1 MICQWLASITASS
14 ALFIQPCHSV
24 SAGVQRAG
32 LPAAYTM
39 RQGTGTLSPG
49 VCPVSKRSR
58 CAMLS
63 SHVSAACSVRFCDT
77 IPAVLARLIKS
88 ASWLSGVCWS
98 KCSAAP
104 EAFVLRLT
112 GAAGPPGFR
121 NRNPVGTRDRL
132 TRSEPARLWR
142 TGAVRRPPQE
152 TRHTT
157 NLPAHKGRE
166 AAGDGCTRHTHRSS
180 GRAWQSAAAIL
191 LAGRKR
197 ACSARWRAAAR
208 R

>member
-39 RQGTGTLSPG
+39 RQGTRTLSPG
-49 VCPVSKRSR
+49 VCSVSKRSR

-98 KCSAAP
+98 KCSGSARGVCPSINRRSRAARFSQQKSCRHTGSINTIRTCSPLAYRRCAAP
-104 EAFVLRLT
+104 
-112 GAAGPPGFR
+112 
-121 NRNPVGTRDRL
+121 
-132 TRSEPARLWR
+132 
-142 TGAVRRPPQE
+142 
-152 TRHTT
+152 
-157 NLPAHKGRE
+157 
-166 AAGDGCTRHTHRSS
+166 
-180 GRAWQSAAAIL
+180 
-191 LAGRKR
+191 
-197 ACSARWRAAAR
+197 AAR
-208 R
+208 NAPYDQPAST

>member
-49 VCPVSKRSR
+49 VCSVSKRSR

-77 IPAVLARLIKS
+77 IPAVLARPIKS

-98 KCSAAP
+98 KCSGSARGVCPSANRRSRAAR
-104 EAFVLRLT
+104 FSQQKSCRHT
-112 GAAGPPGFR
+112 GSI
-121 NRNPVGTRDRL
+121 NTI
-132 TRSEPARLWR
+132 EPARLWR

-157 NLPAHKGRE
+157 NPPAHKGRE
-166 AAGDGCTRHTHRSS
+166 AADDGCTRHTHRSS

-197 ACSARWRAAAR
+197 ACSTR
-208 R
+208 